1 MIIITLNWRD
11 KLPDAKRFKLVLDD
25 AAVLDKETGLI
36 WERSPSN
43 TVEKKWHEATI
54 YCYQKVIGNR
64 KGWRLPTVEEL
75 LSLVD
80 VTQSAPALPV
90 GHPFNNVG
98 TYGYWTATTVV
109 NASSQAWVVNIG
121 SGNLDTDNKQVEMFV
136 WSVRGGQGLVYSQ
149 NMN

>member
-1 MIIITLNWRD
+1 MKTITLNWGD
-11 KLPDAKRFKLVLDD
+11 KLRDAYRFELVLDD
-25 AAVLDKETGLI
+25 AGVLDKETGLV
-36 WERSPSN
+36 WERSPSAK
-43 TVEKKWHEATI
+43 EPKKWNEATI
-54 YCYQKVIGNR
+54 YCYKKVIGNR

-80 VTQSAPALPV
+80 TMQSGPALPD

-121 SGNLDTDNKQVEMFV
+121 SGDLDTDHKQQELFV
-136 WSVRGGQGLVYSQ
+136 WAVRGGRGLMYSEP
-149 NMN
+149 